1 MVKPCE
7 TLVGAEIRTARKFL
21 GLTQVGLGQRAG
33 VPIYMISDFE
43 IGHRIP
49 SITWSKRLEAVLGLE
64 AGTLVSLARMDVATR
79 AAAKAARAADRAV
92 AKAVARWENRG
103 AP

>member
-1 MVKPCE
+1 MTKPSQ
-7 TLVGAEIRTARKFL
+7 TLVGAEIRSTRAFL
-21 GLTQVGLGQRAG
+21 GLTQEGLGQRAG
-33 VPIYMISDFE
+33 IPHHMISDFE
-43 IGHRIP
+43 IGYRIP

-64 AGTLVSLARMDVATR
+64 PGTLVSLARMDIATR
-79 AAAKAARAADRAV
+79 AAAKAAKAADRAV